1 MSPEQARGEP
11 VDQRT
16 DLWSLGVVL
25 YEMLSGRLPFTG
37 DKDASILYSVV
48 HEEAKPLKDVRPGL
62 PPELEQVVNR
72 ALKKDP
78 NERYASAAEISRDL
92 KKYRDNLKAQELS
105 VLTPQALLRIVR
117 KPRVAG
123 GIAACLLALAAA
135 GTWFYYRQSKIRWA
149 RERALPE
156 IQRLILGTE
165 LGYANLP
172 KAYALAKE
180 AGAALHLRDH
190 FTADDPGGRRA
201 RYQHGSDDQ
210 VGLLHRFG
218 DGPQV

>member
-48 HEEAKPLKDVRPGL
+48 HEEAKPLKDVHPGL
-62 PPELEQVVNR
+62 PSELQRIVSR
-72 ALKKDP
+72 ALKKDV
-78 NERYASAAEISRDL
+78 NARYATAAEMGKDL
-92 KKYRDNLKAQELS
+92 KRFRDNLKAEELS
-105 VLTPQALLRIVR
+105 VLAPRAFLRILR
-117 KPRVAG
+117 KPRVTVAT
-123 GIAACLLALAAA
+123 AACLLALAAA
-135 GTWFYYRQSKIRWA
+135 GTWFYYRQTKIRWA

-156 IQRLILGTE
+156 IQRLVLSTE

-180 AGAALHLRDH
+180 AE
-190 FTADDPGGRRA
+190 
-201 RYQHGSDDQ
+201 
-210 VGLLHRFG
+210 
-218 DGPQV
+218 